1 MSGVCLGGASKAY
14 HDHQRPMRAAGTHT
28 PDRVH
33 VEFCIID
40 SSFANK
46 QSLSRPRRCDAHMHI
61 AANMMMKAL
70 QTGTMDLRQS
80 VVKAILQDESERGV
94 EGWREGR
101 SGWWDEGTRG
111 GGAEEGRGR
120 E

>member
-1 MSGVCLGGASKAY
+1 
-14 HDHQRPMRAAGTHT
+14 
-28 PDRVH
+28 
-33 VEFCIID
+33 
-40 SSFANK
+40 
-46 QSLSRPRRCDAHMHI
+46 MHI

-111 GGAEEGRGR
+111 GGAEEGG
-120 E
+120 EVPAAYGAVDLLSNHNHNHNHKL